1 MSKKGKVGQAG
12 FVYIGGEIKT
22 VLVEMENKDSYCVSY
37 QVEGYEGLFHVEG
50 TKCVVIDKSDFYDT
64 YEECQK
70 SRLVPDV
77 IDLKQSDKWI
87 IKQLHDTNETLN
99 KIKNNW
105 LMKLIC
111 KL

>member
-1 MSKKGKVGQAG
+1 MSKKGKVGKAG

-37 QVEGYEGLFHVEG
+37 NVDGYEGLFHVKG
-50 TKCVVIDKSDFYDT
+50 TECVVIDKEDFYDT

-70 SRLVPDV
+70 SRLVSDV
-77 IDLKQSDKWI
+77 IDLKQSNQWV
-87 IKQLHDTNETLN
+87 IKQLHDTNETVN

-105 LMKLIC
+105 FIKLIC
-111 KL
+111 RL